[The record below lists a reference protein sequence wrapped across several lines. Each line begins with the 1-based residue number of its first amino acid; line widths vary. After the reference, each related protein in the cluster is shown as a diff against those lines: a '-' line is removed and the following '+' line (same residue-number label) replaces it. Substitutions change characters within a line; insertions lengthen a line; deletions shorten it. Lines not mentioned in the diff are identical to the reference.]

1 MRGEY
6 KTWAWMT
13 LTKDGLL
20 LEGQKIVTRGEEMK
34 IISLRKKIQNIKKW
48 MMEFAKWTKKN
59 IREGKMMEIMIC

>member
-20 LEGQKIVTRGEEMK
+20 LEGQKIVTREEEMK
-34 IISLRKKIQNIKKW
+34 IISLRKEMKKY
-48 MMEFAKWTKKN
+48 KKMDDG
-59 IREGKMMEIMIC
+59 ICKMD